1 MMENKKVKIFFFG
14 SGAFA
19 VPVLEA
25 LCLNPK
31 IQMCGIITQP
41 DKPAGRKMALTPTP
55 VGKWCDAHEIECR
68 RIRSVNEPEFFEL
81 LKDCKGKVELVTSEG
96 DRLNLKST
104 LCQYIALTQ
113 MFKDAQIDEL
123 DLIVSEPEDLNL
135 LLNYLVRG

>member
-1 MMENKKVKIFFFG
+1 MKIKNI
-14 SGAFA
+14 S
-19 VPVLEA
+19 
-25 LCLNPK
+25 
-31 IQMCGIITQP
+31 
-41 DKPAGRKMALTPTP
+41 
-55 VGKWCDAHEIECR
+55 
-68 RIRSVNEPEFFEL
+68 EPQKFFEL

-113 MFKDAQIDEL
+113 MFNDAQIDEL

>member
-1 MMENKKVKIFFFG
+1 MFMAPDPQMTYVRREFGVKIK
-14 SGAFA
+14 
-19 VPVLEA
+19 
-25 LCLNPK
+25 N
-31 IQMCGIITQP
+31 IT
-41 DKPAGRKMALTPTP
+41 
-55 VGKWCDAHEIECR
+55 
-68 RIRSVNEPEFFEL
+68 EPQKFFEL

-123 DLIVSEPEDLNL
+123 DLIVSEPEDMNL